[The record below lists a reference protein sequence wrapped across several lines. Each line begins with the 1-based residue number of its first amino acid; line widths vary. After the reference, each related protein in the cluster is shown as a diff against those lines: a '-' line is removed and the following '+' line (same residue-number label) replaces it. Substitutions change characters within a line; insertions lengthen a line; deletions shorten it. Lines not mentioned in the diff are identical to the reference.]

1 MKLYNSMC
9 TLSWNIFKNTGS
21 IEAFLYLNDFKNLNE
36 ENSEPREIENSDDN
50 IEHPGDS
57 S

>member
-1 MKLYNSMC
+1 MN
-9 TLSWNIFKNTGS
+9 TLCWNIFKNTGS
-21 IEAFLYLNDFKNLNE
+21 IEAFLYLNDFKNINE